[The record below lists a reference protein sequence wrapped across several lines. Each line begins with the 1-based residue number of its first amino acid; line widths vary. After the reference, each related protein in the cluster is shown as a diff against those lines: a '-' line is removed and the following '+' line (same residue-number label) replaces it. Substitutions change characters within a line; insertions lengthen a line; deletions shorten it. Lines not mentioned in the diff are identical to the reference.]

1 MITIFTPKI
10 LIKILNNYN
19 FRSKNESY
27 ETNNKFC
34 AKNYSKVK
42 VKGNKSFITIF
53 APKIKLLAPII
64 KDNNFRAKKKIK
76 TKREKNG
83 KVNPF

>member
-27 ETNNKFC
+27 ETNNNFC
-34 AKNYSKVK
+34 AKNYSK

-53 APKIKLLAPII
+53 ALKIKLLAPII